1 MQNKSELLKEL
12 TDVGHLFRKILTRPI
27 ESNCKVNVKPSQKYA
42 LIALSSHSEMT
53 MSELGRDLLVSKQQL
68 TIIVGELLR
77 KGYVER
83 YLDKNNLRIVYVRLT
98 EEGRNALN
106 EIYTHVE
113 TGLSSKLDLLS
124 AEELD
129 ALMSAAVSIKKSLE
143 KIDENE

>member
-1 MQNKSELLKEL
+1 
-12 TDVGHLFRKILTRPI
+12 
-27 ESNCKVNVKPSQKYA
+27 
-42 LIALSSHSEMT
+42 

-124 AEELD
+124 DEELD
-129 ALMSAAVSIKKSLE
+129 ELMSAAVSIKKSLE